1 MVAGTAL
8 FVVLNGVVF
17 GSLIALTAVGLSLVF
32 GVLDIP
38 NFAQGEFATF
48 GGLATVF
55 LYNRG
60 LGLLPSA
67 AVAVVLTALAGVLV
81 ERLVFARFYGREEFL
96 LFAFFASFGLVVFFE
111 ELLLAGLSADVYQV
125 RIPIEGSVELLGVT
139 VRYLEVA
146 TAGIA
151 VAMLLGL
158 YLFTRYTYYGLAM
171 RAIADDVD
179 GAAVVGIDRAR
190 MYALTF
196 GLGAALTGVT
206 GILYGSI
213 FTLFPT
219 LGIELTGFA
228 FAIVVVGGVGSFQ
241 GTVLASL
248 LIGVIDSFAAT
259 VFGSRYRLLAVF
271 LVLFAVLIF
280 RPGGLFG
287 DTDA

>member
-111 ELLLAGLSADVYQV
+111 ELLLAGLGADVYQV
-125 RIPIEGSVELLGVT
+125 RIPIEGSVELLDVT

-146 TAGIA
+146 AAGIA

-171 RAIADDVD
+171 RAIADDAD

-190 MYALTF
+190 IYALTF

>member
-8 FVVLNGVVF
+8 FVVLNGLVF

-171 RAIADDVD
+171 RAIADDAD

-190 MYALTF
+190 IYPLTF

-280 RPGGLFG
+280 RPEGLFG

>member
-8 FVVLNGVVF
+8 FVVLNGLVF

-60 LGLLPSA
+60 LSLLPSA

-111 ELLLAGLSADVYQV
+111 ELLLVGLGADVYQV
-125 RIPIEGSVELLGVT
+125 RIPIEGSVELLDVT

-146 TAGIA
+146 AAGIA
-151 VAMLLGL
+151 VVMLLGL
-158 YLFTRYTYYGLAM
+158 YLFTRYSYYGLAM
-171 RAIADDVD
+171 RAIADDPD

-190 MYALTF
+190 IYALTF

-228 FAIVVVGGVGSFQ
+228 LAIIVVGGVGSFQ

-271 LVLFAVLIF
+271 LVLFAVLIL
-280 RPGGLFG
+280 RPEGLFG

>member
-111 ELLLAGLSADVYQV
+111 ELLLAGLGADVYQV
-125 RIPIEGSVELLGVT
+125 RIPIEGSVELLDVT

-146 TAGIA
+146 AAGIA

>member
-8 FVVLNGVVF
+8 FVVLNGLVF
-17 GSLIALTAVGLSLVF
+17 GSLIALTAIGLSLVF

-38 NFAQGEFATF
+38 NFAQGEFATL

-55 LYNRG
+55 LYNQG
-60 LGLLPSA
+60 IGLLPSA
-67 AVAVVLTALAGVLV
+67 AVAVVLTALAGILV
-81 ERLVFARFYGREEFL
+81 ERLIFARFYGREEFL

-111 ELLLAGLSADVYQV
+111 ELLLVGLGADVYQV
-125 RIPIEGSVELLGVT
+125 RIPIEGSVELLDVT

-146 TAGIA
+146 AAGIA
-151 VAMLLGL
+151 VVMLMGL
-158 YLFTRYTYYGLAM
+158 YLFTRYSYYGLAM
-171 RAIADDVD
+171 RAIADDAD

-190 MYALTF
+190 IYALTF

-287 DTDA
+287 GTDA

>member
-8 FVVLNGVVF
+8 FIVLNGVVF

-111 ELLLAGLSADVYQV
+111 ELLLAGLGADVYQV
-125 RIPIEGSVELLGVT
+125 RIPIEGSVELLDVT

-146 TAGIA
+146 AAGIA

-171 RAIADDVD
+171 RAIADDAD

>member
-8 FVVLNGVVF
+8 FVVLNGLVF

-111 ELLLAGLSADVYQV
+111 ELLLAGLGADVYQV
-125 RIPIEGSVELLGVT
+125 QIPIEGSVELLDVT

-146 TAGIA
+146 AAGIA

-171 RAIADDVD
+171 RAIADDAD

-190 MYALTF
+190 IYALTF

-241 GTVLASL
+241 GTVFASL

-280 RPGGLFG
+280 RPEGLFG

>member
-1 MVAGTAL
+1 MVVGTAL
-8 FVVLNGVVF
+8 FVVLNGAVF

-111 ELLLAGLSADVYQV
+111 ELLLAGLGADVYQV
-125 RIPIEGSVELLGVT
+125 RIPIEGSFELLDVT

-146 TAGIA
+146 AAGIA

-158 YLFTRYTYYGLAM
+158 YLFTRYSYYGLAM
-171 RAIADDVD
+171 RAIADDAD

-248 LIGVIDSFAAT
+248 LMGVIDSFAAT